1 MNPQINMIKK
11 KRFFVDSPKVQKV
24 SFYNLLKRETR
35 EFCLNTSIHG
45 CKYIAQTDKSVVTR

>member
-1 MNPQINMIKK
+1 MLHR
-11 KRFFVDSPKVQKV
+11 KRFFVESPKVPKI

-45 CKYIAQTDKSVVTR
+45 CKFIAQTDKSIVTR